1 MTCYKFFFP
10 DTNINQYNCK
20 YDDSYTL
27 FQVKLIT
34 DSKAT
39 SDLKIQELQEQLAA
53 SESSLKESAAKS
65 LELENTHASLISD
78 LKAKESENASI
89 QADQE
94 KKAQEIQTLSQAI
107 GTVNNQLAA
116 KVR

>member
-1 MTCYKFFFP
+1 M
-10 DTNINQYNCK
+10 
-20 YDDSYTL
+20 
-27 FQVKLIT
+27 
-34 DSKAT
+34 
-39 SDLKIQELQEQLAA
+39 
-53 SESSLKESAAKS
+53 
-65 LELENTHASLISD
+65 SD

-116 KVR
+116 KVRWYRNNGVFW

>member
-1 MTCYKFFFP
+1 M
-10 DTNINQYNCK
+10 
-20 YDDSYTL
+20 
-27 FQVKLIT
+27 KLVT

-65 LELENTHASLISD
+65 LELEDTNASLISD
-78 LKAKESENASI
+78 LKTKESENASI

-116 KVR
+116 KVSLNKNHVVLL

>member
-1 MTCYKFFFP
+1 M
-10 DTNINQYNCK
+10 
-20 YDDSYTL
+20 
-27 FQVKLIT
+27 
-34 DSKAT
+34 
-39 SDLKIQELQEQLAA
+39 QEQLAA

-78 LKAKESENASI
+78 LKAKESENASV

-94 KKAQEIQTLSQAI
+94 KKAEEIQTLSQAI

-116 KVR
+116 KVRSYRNNVVFW

>member
-1 MTCYKFFFP
+1 M
-10 DTNINQYNCK
+10 
-20 YDDSYTL
+20 
-27 FQVKLIT
+27 
-34 DSKAT
+34 
-39 SDLKIQELQEQLAA
+39 QEQLAA

-65 LELENTHASLISD
+65 LELETTHASLISD
-78 LKAKESENASI
+78 LKAKESEKASI

-116 KVR
+116 KVRLNTVSFDRNWLYSAKMIDRRSYKM